1 MLIQLLIRRSLMGN
15 ENYKNNL
22 SCDCDVIHEESVQQ
36 ALNVMIEEST
46 VSKLADFFK
55 VFGDKTRIKIL
66 QALSCG
72 ELCVCDIAVVLNMTK
87 SAVSHQ
93 LRFLREVNL
102 IKARRDG
109 KNVFYSLADSHVKTI
124 LSQGLEHIEE

>member
-1 MLIQLLIRRSLMGN
+1 MGN

>member
-1 MLIQLLIRRSLMGN
+1 
-15 ENYKNNL
+15 
-22 SCDCDVIHEESVQQ
+22 
-36 ALNVMIEEST
+36 
-46 VSKLADFFK
+46 
-55 VFGDKTRIKIL
+55 
-66 QALSCG
+66 
-72 ELCVCDIAVVLNMTK
+72 MTK

>member
-1 MLIQLLIRRSLMGN
+1 MGN

-36 ALNVMIEEST
+36 ALNAMIEESN

-66 QALSCG
+66 QALSSG

>member
-1 MLIQLLIRRSLMGN
+1 MGN

-22 SCDCDVIHEESVQQ
+22 SCDCDVIHEKSVQQ
-36 ALNVMIEEST
+36 ALNAMIEEST

-66 QALSCG
+66 QALSSG

>member
-1 MLIQLLIRRSLMGN
+1 MENKNLLFEGC
-15 ENYKNNL
+15 E
-22 SCDCDVIHEESVQQ
+22 CDLVHDSVVDRVRVAMPDEE
-36 ALNVMIEEST
+36 L
-46 VSKLADFFK
+46 LADVAELFK
-55 VFGDKTRIKIL
+55 VFGDTTRTRIL
-66 QALSCG
+66 SALFEA

>member
-1 MLIQLLIRRSLMGN
+1 MGN

-22 SCDCDVIHEESVQQ
+22 SCDCDTIHEESVQK
-36 ALNVMIEEST
+36 ALNVMLEDST

-55 VFGDKTRIKIL
+55 IFGDKTRIKIL
-66 QALSCG
+66 SALSSG
-72 ELCVCDIAVVLNMTK
+72 ELCVCDIAVVLDMTK

-109 KNVFYSLADSHVKTI
+109 KNVFYSLADSHVETI
-124 LSQGLEHIEE
+124 FLQGLEHIKE